1 MMKKIMS
8 LCALVCVLAFSA
20 SCKKDSPENSDWK
33 EIPSEIITAESGNAV
48 ITVNAVPVQVGN
60 AKLSAT
66 SGNVA
71 TLTLNNIIP
80 GYNKV
85 EMDVDLKSAGKG
97 EWTFSGNTSLVASPS
112 MISLFSTTARPA
124 IYEITSEGRITSEG
138 KITITASSRV
148 SDVAQAGLAGTWNL
162 LRTVAPGS
170 NMLPSA
176 YPIQVTWTAGGN
188 YAASAAN
195 LSMALSL
202 LGSVNVADSFN
213 SMTFHED
220 GNITAEYWESDS
232 DDEGGFQ
239 MPDVQ
244 TLLKALIGPDGK
256 YHFNATS
263 HTEWLSL
270 PKANLAF
277 WYAQDY
283 FYMVPNVAAL
293 AGDDENADFMTR
305 ANLPS
310 GDSSL
315 SDILDLL
322 NDLKELG
329 VDVKALMPQI
339 QQIMKSGFRFKYSQE
354 NGALELY
361 ADKEMCDPIINA
373 FLPALPK
380 LDELLA
386 GMADNP
392 DISAEEKAQ
401 LAAIM
406 QLMKAFGLE
415 KPSDFVPLW
424 QNTQTFRISINLVKA

>member
-8 LCALVCVLAFSA
+8 LCALVCVLACSA
-20 SCKKDSPENSDWK
+20 SCKKDSPENNGWK

-66 SGNVA
+66 SGNAA

-112 MISLFSTTARPA
+112 MISLLSTTARPA
-124 IYEITSEGRITSEG
+124 IYEITSEG

-148 SDVAQAGLAGTWNL
+148 SDAAQAGLAGTWNL

-170 NMLPSA
+170 KMLPSA
-176 YPIQVTWTAGGN
+176 YPMQVTWTAGGN

-263 HTEWLSL
+263 HTEWISL

-315 SDILDLL
+315 SDIMDLL

>member
-1 MMKKIMS
+1 MS
-8 LCALVCVLAFSA
+8 LCALVCVLACSA
-20 SCKKDSPENSDWK
+20 SCKKDSPENNGWK

-66 SGNVA
+66 SGNAA

-112 MISLFSTTARPA
+112 MISLLSTTARPA
-124 IYEITSEGRITSEG
+124 IYEITSEG

-148 SDVAQAGLAGTWNL
+148 SDAAQAGLAGTWNL

-170 NMLPSA
+170 KMLPSA
-176 YPIQVTWTAGGN
+176 YPMQVTWTAGGN

-263 HTEWLSL
+263 HTEWISL

-315 SDILDLL
+315 SDIMDLL

>member
-8 LCALVCVLAFSA
+8 LCALVCVLACSA
-20 SCKKDSPENSDWK
+20 SCKKDSPENNGWK

-66 SGNVA
+66 SGNAA

-112 MISLFSTTARPA
+112 MISLLSTAARPA

-148 SDVAQAGLAGTWNL
+148 SDAAQAGLAGTWNL

-170 NMLPSA
+170 NMLPSV
-176 YPIQVTWTAGGN
+176 YPMQVTWTAGGN

-220 GNITAEYWESDS
+220 GNITAECWESDS

-293 AGDDENADFMTR
+293 AGDDENADYMTR
-305 ANLPS
+305 DNLPS

-339 QQIMKSGFRFKYSQE
+339 QEIMKCGFRFKYSQE

-386 GMADNP
+386 GMATNP

>member
-1 MMKKIMS
+1 
-8 LCALVCVLAFSA
+8 
-20 SCKKDSPENSDWK
+20 
-33 EIPSEIITAESGNAV
+33 
-48 ITVNAVPVQVGN
+48 
-60 AKLSAT
+60 
-66 SGNVA
+66 
-71 TLTLNNIIP
+71 
-80 GYNKV
+80 
-85 EMDVDLKSAGKG
+85 
-97 EWTFSGNTSLVASPS
+97 
-112 MISLFSTTARPA
+112 
-124 IYEITSEGRITSEG
+124 
-138 KITITASSRV
+138 
-148 SDVAQAGLAGTWNL
+148 
-162 LRTVAPGS
+162 
-170 NMLPSA
+170 
-176 YPIQVTWTAGGN
+176 
-188 YAASAAN
+188 
-195 LSMALSL
+195 
-202 LGSVNVADSFN
+202 
-213 SMTFHED
+213 
-220 GNITAEYWESDS
+220 
-232 DDEGGFQ
+232 
-239 MPDVQ
+239 
-244 TLLKALIGPDGK
+244 
-256 YHFNATS
+256 
-263 HTEWLSL
+263 
-270 PKANLAF
+270 
-277 WYAQDY
+277 
-283 FYMVPNVAAL
+283 MVPNVAAL

-305 ANLPS
+305 DNLPS

-386 GMADNP
+386 GMATNP